1 MNMKNTRTPH
11 SELQTVFSITTAI
24 AYVNGA
30 PHMGHALEF
39 VEADAI
45 ARYHRMMGDEVFYLT
60 GTDEHGTK
68 IVQTAEKE
76 GIPVKELV
84 DKNAQKFK
92 DLMSQ
97 YRISYDQFIR
107 TSDQQLHWPAVQK
120 LWKKMEEKGD
130 IYLGE
135 YKGLYCVGCEEFK
148 IEKDLVDGKCPIH
161 PHRALQELEQKNYF
175 FRLSKYSQQIGD
187 ILRSGQVKIVP
198 SFRANE
204 IISLCES
211 GLEDVSFSRPKEQL
225 SWGIPVPGDDSQVM
239 YVWCDALA
247 NYISALDYQNEGELF
262 KKFWPVDCHVIGKDI
277 LRFHAGIWIGMLLS
291 ADVPLPKS
299 ELVHG
304 WIHYQGGRM
313 SKSAGN
319 VVDPVE
325 LANHYGVD
333 AARYYLLAEIP
344 VGQDGDFSYQLFE
357 NKINADLANNLGNF
371 VNRVLSMVDRYT
383 GGKIPQKKLDIPSE
397 IEDFW
402 EDYHAAFAEYDH
414 QRASLALIRLVD
426 YGNKYIAER
435 MPWELA
441 KDETK
446 REELEEVLRM
456 MLKLLLHV
464 TFMFSP
470 FCPDKAQEI
479 AAAFDLDDQIDFTE
493 LKKLQANTLLDEVKS
508 IRKPEKLLF
517 DRIEEERSLISRDK
531 KSVRIPTLPLPVTD
545 EAAELNLPVVAF
557 AMTDLKPLGTG
568 VQKRLKKEWEQWVNE
583 LKERGNEETRK
594 VQEIIEKA
602 YQLNES
608 LGVGRDEIPGNA
620 LLQQFLADPNKEF
633 PFINPLVAFYNY
645 VEAKSGLS
653 IGAHDLS
660 LLKGDVVLK
669 ICDGSEEYW
678 PLGSDKAK
686 KVPAGTYAYCDD
698 AGERVICWLE
708 VKQSRDTSVSNKTTD
723 VLFILQGYEGVS
735 LEYVQTAADELKELV
750 EIWMKSEQ

>member
-1 MNMKNTRTPH
+1 MSKR
-11 SELQTVFSITTAI
+11 FSITTAI
-24 AYVNGA
+24 AYVNGS

-45 ARYHRMMGDEVFYLT
+45 ARYHRLLGEEVYYLT

-68 IVQTAEKE
+68 IVQTAEKL
-76 GIPVKELV
+76 GIPVQEMV
-84 DKNAQKFK
+84 DQNAEKFK
-92 DLMSQ
+92 DLMKQ
-97 YRISYDQFIR
+97 YRISHDQFIR
-107 TSDQQLHWPAVQK
+107 TSDQKKHWPAVQK
-120 LWKKMEEKGD
+120 LWKKMEANGD
-130 IYLGE
+130 IYAGE

-148 IEKDLVDGKCPIH
+148 IEKDLVDGKCPNH
-161 PHRALQELEQKNYF
+161 PNRPLQELEQKNYF
-175 FRLSKYSQQIGD
+175 FRLSKYSEQIAN
-187 ILRSGQVKIVP
+187 ILKSGQVKIVP

-247 NYISALDYQNEGELF
+247 NYISALDYENEGELF

-277 LRFHAGIWIGMLLS
+277 LRFHAGVWIGMLLS
-291 ADVPLPKS
+291 AEIELPKT

-313 SKSAGN
+313 SKSVGN

-357 NKINADLANNLGNF
+357 NKINADLSNNLGNF
-371 VNRVLSMVDRYT
+371 VNRVLSMVDRYA
-383 GGKIPQKKLDIPSE
+383 GGKVPQKKLDVPSE

-402 EDYHAAFAEYDH
+402 EEYHAAFAEYDH
-414 QRASLALIRLVD
+414 QRAGLAMIRLVD
-426 YGNKYIAER
+426 FGNRYIAEK

-446 REELEEVLRM
+446 QGELEEVLRM
-456 MLKLLLHV
+456 MLKMLLHV
-464 TFMFSP
+464 TFMLSP

-479 AAAFDLDDQIDFTE
+479 AASFDLDDQIDFTE
-493 LKKLQANTLLDEVKS
+493 LKKLQQNTLLDEVKS
-508 IRKPEKLLF
+508 VRKPEKLLF
-517 DRIEEERSLISRDK
+517 DRIEEERSLIARDQK
-531 KSVRIPTLPLPVTD
+531 TVTLPKIPLPVS
-545 EAAELNLPVVAF
+545 EGVQELKLPVVAF
-557 AMTDLKPLGTG
+557 TMTGLKPIGTG
-568 VQKRLKKEWEQWVNE
+568 VQKRLKKEWEKWIE
-583 LKERGNEETRK
+583 DLKKRPAAEKKN
-594 VQEIIEKA
+594 VDQIIEKA
-602 YQLNES
+602 YALNES
-608 LGVGRDEIPGNA
+608 LGVGRDETPGNA

-660 LLKGDVVLK
+660 LLKGDVELK

-678 PLGSDKAK
+678 PIGADKAK

-698 AGERVICWLE
+698 EGKRVICWLE
-708 VKQSRDTSVSNKTTD
+708 VKQSRDTAVSNKTTD
-723 VLFILQGYEGVS
+723 VLFILQGYEGVDLS
-735 LEYVQTAADELKELV
+735 YVQAAADELKLLV
-750 EIWMKSEQ
+750 EQWLK

>member
-1 MNMKNTRTPH
+1 MSTR
-11 SELQTVFSITTAI
+11 FSITTAI

-39 VEADAI
+39 VEADAL

-175 FRLSKYSQQIGD
+175 FRLSKYSEQIGD
-187 ILRSGQVKIVP
+187 ILKSGQVKIVP

-204 IISLCES
+204 IIALCET

-247 NYISALDYQNEGELF
+247 NYISALDYEHEGELF
-262 KKFWPVDCHVIGKDI
+262 NKFWPVDCHVIGKDI

-291 ADVPLPKS
+291 ADVALPKS

-371 VNRVLSMVDRYT
+371 VNRVLSMVDRYA
-383 GGKIPQKKLDIPSE
+383 GGKIPQKKLDIPTE

-426 YGNKYIAER
+426 YGNRYIAER

-446 REELEEVLRM
+446 QGALEEVLRM

-464 TFMFSP
+464 TFMFYP

-479 AAAFDLDDQIDFTE
+479 AMAFDLDDQIDFTE
-493 LKKLQANTLLDEVKS
+493 LKKLQQNTLLDQVKS

-517 DRIEEERSLISRDK
+517 DRIEEDRSLISRDK
-531 KSVRIPTLPLPVTD
+531 KTVRIPTLPLPIAD
-545 EAAELNLPVVAF
+545 EAAQLKLPVVAF
-557 AMTDLKPLGTG
+557 AMNDLKPLGTG
-568 VQKRLKKEWEQWVNE
+568 VQKRLKKEWEQWVEE
-583 LKERGNEETRK
+583 LKNRRTQERK
-594 VQEIIEKA
+594 DIDDILEKA
-602 YQLNES
+602 YSLNES

-678 PLGSDKAK
+678 PLGSDYAK

-698 AGERVICWLE
+698 EGKRVICWLE
-708 VKQSRDTSVSNKTTD
+708 VKQSRDTSVNNKTTD
-723 VLFILQGYEGVS
+723 VLFILQGYEGIS
-735 LEYVQTAADELKELV
+735 LEYVQAAADELKELV
-750 EIWMKSEQ
+750 ETWMKSEQ